1 MCKRLCL
8 SLMLAALAFLSA
20 ACDRKLPDNF
30 SGAAD
35 KTDIGRPESTPV
47 SENASVSDILPVST
61 APALPKTT
69 AAAAPSPDSEPSQTT
84 ALNHLFHD
92 EQAEVYQAVWDFLL
106 AKESNTVLWQ
116 NEYVDLYQFFAGEK
130 TADGSLRYPLP
141 LINLVKLDWVRRER
155 SRCLNFEKTDF
166 SFGLAVERISAE
178 NGTAEV
184 ALESGVHFRYIDRSE
199 PSFTGNDYEIFLKK
213 IDGKWLIYDVV
224 TRWDFLSDEYREKEF
239 DEVAYLEETVGIHDA
254 RPAPVPPEA

>member
-30 SGAAD
+30 SGATD

-61 APALPKTT
+61 APTLPKTT

-84 ALNHLFHD
+84 ELNHLFHG
-92 EQAEVYQAVWDFLL
+92 EQAEVYQAV
-106 AKESNTVLWQ
+106 
-116 NEYVDLYQFFAGEK
+116 
-130 TADGSLRYPLP
+130 
-141 LINLVKLDWVRRER
+141 
-155 SRCLNFEKTDF
+155 
-166 SFGLAVERISAE
+166 
-178 NGTAEV
+178 
-184 ALESGVHFRYIDRSE
+184 
-199 PSFTGNDYEIFLKK
+199 
-213 IDGKWLIYDVV
+213 
-224 TRWDFLSDEYREKEF
+224 WDFLSDEYREKEF